1 MRPAAGYHRHLKS
14 VRQTIDQ
21 AELSP
26 GHPVNLHLTLHSTLS
41 LPLNVE
47 PVVFSVEESLALIGR
62 GADEILKLDE
72 LEARLKLGRPLRIKA
87 GFDPTAPDL
96 HLGHTVLLNKL
107 RQFQDLGHQVIFLI
121 GDFTGM
127 IGDPSGKSA
136 TRKSLSREDVLANAE
151 TYKAQVFKVL
161 DEAKTEVRFN
171 SEWFG
176 TMGAADMIRL
186 ASSHTVARMLERD
199 DFAKRYAGQQ
209 PIAIHEFLYPLV
221 QGYDSVALQADVE
234 CGGTDQKFNLLMGR
248 GLQESHGQ
256 APQIVLTMPLLVGLD
271 GVNKMGK
278 SLGNYIGVTE
288 PAIDMVNKTMKI
300 GDALM
305 WDWIELLSFEIGIDE
320 AKALKAQVEAGT
332 LNPRDV
338 KLRLARELATRF
350 HDAGAADTAI
360 AGWQVAISGEG
371 DVSLLPLQDVA
382 VPADGLRIAALL
394 TAAGI
399 TPSNSEANRKL
410 KERAVKVDGAVVDDA
425 GLEFKPGYEG
435 VLQVG
440 KRNFARVRLVA
451 A

>member
-1 MRPAAGYHRHLKS
+1 MPHATDLPPALAA
-14 VRQTIDQ
+14 QTPAMEII
-21 AELSP
+21 A
-26 GHPVNLHLTLHSTLS
+26 
-41 LPLNVE
+41 
-47 PVVFSVEESLALIGR
+47 R
-62 GADEILKLDE
+62 GADEILKREE
-72 LEARLKLGRPLRIKA
+72 LEARLGASMKAGGRPLRIKA

-96 HLGHTVLLNKL
+96 HIGHTVLLNKM

-127 IGDPSGKSA
+127 IGDPTGKNV
-136 TRKSLSREDVLANAE
+136 TRKPLTREDVLANAK
-151 TYKAQVFKVL
+151 TYADQVFKVL
-161 DEAKTEVRFN
+161 DRERTEVRFN

-176 TMGAADMIRL
+176 KMTAADMIRL
-186 ASSHTVARMLERD
+186 AAQHTVARMLERD
-199 DFAKRYAGQQ
+199 DFAKRHAAQQ

-221 QGYDSVALQADVE
+221 QGYDSVALEADVE
-234 CGGTDQKFNLLMGR
+234 LGGTDQKFNLLMGR

-256 APQIVLTMPLLVGLD
+256 PPQVVLTMPLLEGLD
-271 GVNKMGK
+271 GVNKMSK
-278 SLGNYIGVTE
+278 SLGNYIGIDE
-288 PAIDMVNKTMKI
+288 PAIDIVNKTMKI

-305 WDWIELLSFEIGIDE
+305 WRWIELLSFEIGIDE
-320 AKALKAQVEAGT
+320 AKRLQADVATGA

-350 HDAGAADTAI
+350 HDATAAETAI
-360 AGWQVAISGEG
+360 AGWHVAVTGQG
-371 DVSLLPLQDVA
+371 DAALLPLQDVA
-382 VPADGLRIAALL
+382 IPAEGIRIAALL

-410 KERAVKVDGAVVDDA
+410 KERAVKVDGHVVEDA
-425 GLEFKPGYEG
+425 GSTFAPGFEG